1 MTLKLGNMLTKLKI
15 VRKKVKIENN
25 KMKVIFITL
34 TEVRKT
40 WIKTAL
46 P

>member
-1 MTLKLGNMLTKLKI
+1 MLTKLEI

-40 WIKTAL
+40 
-46 P
+46 